1 MRTIVLKS
9 KRNLKPANS
18 PKSIHPNAWKSWRK
32 PPQRGL
38 SQQIK
43 DAGTDPV
50 ALANITAQIDAN
62 STALAAAIVAN
73 TPAAPAQ

>member
-1 MRTIVLKS
+1 MSTQTDALQASVTKETTVEQSAIVL
-9 KRNLKPANS
+9 LNS
-18 PKSIHPNAWKSWRK
+18 
-32 PPQRGL
+32 L